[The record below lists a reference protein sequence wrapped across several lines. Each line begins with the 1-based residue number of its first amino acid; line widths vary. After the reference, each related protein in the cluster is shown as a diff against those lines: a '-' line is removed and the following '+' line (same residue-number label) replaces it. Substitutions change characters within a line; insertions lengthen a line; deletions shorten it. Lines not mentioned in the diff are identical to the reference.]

1 VRAGVLGLALAM
13 ASCGSPSAS
22 GDLGASGGALA
33 SGGIGSSGV
42 GGGGAGAS
50 GGPEALNL
58 GSELTFQCDNF
69 RPEEDERC
77 LVTGIECQVRA
88 NGRVGIDISTEC
100 SLLQVASVAELGSHT
115 TARSNNSVF
124 SSCSMASSFKNE
136 EPCTITVEE
145 LVGFGEAGQSSAEA
159 AGSKVTMTVDCPE
172 GLARDGGDD
181 VGLSRRRL
189 SPSAFR
195 VTAADCAVE

>member
-1 VRAGVLGLALAM
+1 MWVRLR
-13 ASCGSPSAS
+13 
-22 GDLGASGGALA
+22 
-33 SGGIGSSGV
+33 
-42 GGGGAGAS
+42 
-50 GGPEALNL
+50 
-58 GSELTFQCDNF
+58 T
-69 RPEEDERC
+69 
-77 LVTGIECQVRA
+77 
-88 NGRVGIDISTEC
+88 
-100 SLLQVASVAELGSHT
+100 VAELGSYMSSDT
-115 TARSNNSVF
+115 TTSVF

-172 GLARDGGDD
+172 GLTRDGGDD